1 MNRINVGV
9 EKVDRD
15 YHGEGR
21 VVPEP
26 RNEQPLRLEWRS
38 SK

>member
-1 MNRINVGV
+1 MNRKNVGV
-9 EKVDRD
+9 ERADRD

-26 RNEQPLRLEWRS
+26 RAEQPLRLEGRPE
-38 SK
+38 